1 MSNESPNG
9 IAMHRFGP
17 VGTLVG
23 ILGLGAWGA
32 MFMMG
37 DEHSKQMLLGSYLY
51 AFIAMICLTLGC
63 FGLTLLHHTVRGV
76 WGLPLL
82 RFFEAGGGPVT
93 LGFMA
98 VAFVPVAIGLH
109 SYHLF
114 PWADPSHVDEIIRA
128 KQWWLNEPRFL
139 AFAALYFAIWIGFAA
154 YLRRSSVL
162 QDTNRDPNEAIKRT
176 NVSAPGILIFFFTV
190 TAAMTDWAM
199 SLQPHWYST
208 VWGAWFAVGAALMA
222 MSFASML
229 LMMHRKQQPFTDI
242 VVPGL
247 TKDLGNLMFTMTML
261 WCYLMLSQFLI
272 IWSANLKEEITYF
285 IARSELGWFAL
296 GWVVIIGQFFLPFLV
311 LLAPRTKAMAS
322 LLVKVAAWI
331 FVLRFLD
338 LYWVIIP
345 ALRKDGPVPQI
356 SDAFALLG
364 LGGLWFSVFVAQHKK
379 ANAFPLHDPRIR
391 QVVEHAS

>member
-37 DEHSKQMLLGSYLY
+37 DEHSKQVLLGSYLY

-208 VWGAWFAVGAALMA
+208 VWGSWFAVGAALMA

-229 LMMHRKQQPFTDI
+229 LMMHRKQQPFTDV

-296 GWVVIIGQFFLPFLV
+296 GWIVIIGQFFLPFLV

-379 ANAFPLHDPRIR
+379 ANAIPLHDPRIR